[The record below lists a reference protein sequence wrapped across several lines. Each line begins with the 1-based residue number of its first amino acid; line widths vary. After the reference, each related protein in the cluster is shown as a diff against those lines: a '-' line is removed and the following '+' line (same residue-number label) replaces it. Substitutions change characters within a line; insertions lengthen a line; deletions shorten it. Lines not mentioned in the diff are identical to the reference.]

1 MKFSLR
7 QLEVFLAIADLGN
20 ITKAAK
26 QLSMSQSAASDAL
39 KELEHRLDVQLFD
52 RVGKRLKITAVGR
65 TLQVRAHEL
74 IQRAQELEQDIVGRE
89 QVGQLKVGATLTIGN
104 YLAVPIISAFRKAH
118 PNSQVSLKVS
128 NTKKVVDMVAN
139 FELDVGL
146 IEGDSNRSELEFITL
161 SDDELVVICAPG
173 HALAKRKTLSDADLI
188 SADWIVRE
196 EGSGTRQTFER
207 GMTNIFPKLNLV
219 LELQN
224 MESTKKAVK
233 SGLGLA
239 CLSRTTM
246 QEELADG
253 SLIELAVPQRD
264 FTRQFYAVLHKQKYR
279 SRTIEEW
286 LRYCQLA
293 TEI

>member
-7 QLEVFLAIADLGN
+7 QLEVFLEIADRGN

-26 QLSMSQSAASDAL
+26 HLSMSQSAASDAL
-39 KELEHRLDVQLFD
+39 KELEYRLDIKLFD
-52 RVGKRLKITAVGR
+52 RVGKRLKITEVGR
-65 TLQVRAHEL
+65 TLQIRAHKL
-74 IQRAQELEQDIVGRE
+74 IQQAIELEQDIVGQE

-128 NTKKVVDMVAN
+128 NTKKVVDMVAA

-146 IEGDSNRSELEFITL
+146 IEGDSNRADLEFITL
-161 SDDELVVICAPG
+161 SQDEMVVICAPE
-173 HALAKRKTLSDADLI
+173 HELAKRETLSDSDLV

-207 GMTNIFPKLNLV
+207 GMTGIFPKLNLV

-233 SGLGLA
+233 SGLGVA

-246 QEELADG
+246 RDELADG
-253 SLIELAVPQRD
+253 SLIELKVPMRD

-286 LRYCQLA
+286 LRFCQLE
-293 TEI
+293 TEN

>member
-1 MKFSLR
+1 MRFSLR

-39 KELEHRLDVQLFD
+39 KELEHRLDIQLFD
-52 RVGKRLKITAVGR
+52 RVGKRLKITEVGR
-65 TLQVRAHEL
+65 SLQIRAHEL
-74 IQRAQELEQDIVGRE
+74 IERAIELEQDLGGQE
-89 QVGQLKVGATLTIGN
+89 PVGQLKVGATLTIGN

-118 PNSQVSLKVS
+118 PDSQVSLKVS
-128 NTKKVVDMVAN
+128 NTKKVVDMVAG
-139 FELDVGL
+139 FELDIGL
-146 IEGDSNRSELEFITL
+146 IEGDSNRTDLEFITL
-161 SDDELVVICAPG
+161 SQDEMVVICAPD
-173 HALAKRKTLSDADLI
+173 HTLAKRKTLSDEDLI

-207 GMTNIFPKLNLV
+207 GMTGIFPQLSLV

-233 SGLGLA
+233 SGLGVA

-246 QEELADG
+246 QEELADR
-253 SLIELAVPQRD
+253 SLIELAVPHRD

-286 LRYCQLA
+286 LRFCQLA
-293 TEI
+293 TEV